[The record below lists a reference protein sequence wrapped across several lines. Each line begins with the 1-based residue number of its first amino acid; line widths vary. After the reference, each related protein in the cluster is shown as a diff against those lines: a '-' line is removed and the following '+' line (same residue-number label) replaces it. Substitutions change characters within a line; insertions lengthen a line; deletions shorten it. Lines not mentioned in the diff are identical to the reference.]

1 MRKIPQKFINSL
13 EVLLEAWEK
22 ANIVLY
28 FHLASVKQW
37 IMESSPNIVLRL
49 SEFKQINYYLFSLK
63 SENQGLVLNSYI
75 LDLLP

>member
-28 FHLASVKQW
+28 FHLASVEQT
-37 IMESSPNIVLRL
+37 IMESSPNIV
-49 SEFKQINYYLFSLK
+49 FKIK
-63 SENQGLVLNSYI
+63 RI
-75 LDLLP
+75 